1 MLLTEQNFTNKSIIY
16 YHGQVKKHTH
26 ETDTQH
32 NCFFITRNFLYA
44 VTYTKGRGRDIG
56 VVEQYTLS
64 RTLNLFNPRNPTD
77 LAFLRKRLPIGNQK
91 WEELEK
97 HLKDKDWF
105 QNKVIDRKNIIK
117 TIRQLGYDGFVNWE
131 SIHKENDYFIKFPNY
146 YNDSMSIGVFDK
158 SVLRKV
164 GVLEQKDFAKEDRNF
179 VKAHNEEMNYRSE
192 QIAIAIKDKMNKN
205 QVMMEVFKSCPTL
218 TWAEIKLNEDRLFS
232 AYSLGCTFREV
243 YNEAMNLDKKS
254 KWQDTN
260 DNL

>member
-1 MLLTEQNFTNKSIIY
+1 M
-16 YHGQVKKHTH
+16 
-26 ETDTQH
+26 
-32 NCFFITRNFLYA
+32 
-44 VTYTKGRGRDIG
+44 TYTKGRGRNIG

-77 LAFLRKRLPIGNQK
+77 LALIRKRLPIGNQK

-232 AYSLGCTFREV
+232 AYCLGCTFREV